1 MSIEPLRRFHPL
13 EYFHAL
19 RPEMHR
25 QRFGP
30 REQRYGL
37 GRQWTV
43 VLIVF
48 LLGLYRANSARAQAD
63 IRDFKKPI
71 LVAET
76 GGHHAP
82 VRALVWQ
89 DARTLL
95 SGGED
100 KVVKVWDFPEGEGGH
115 LARSIR
121 PMIWRGAA
129 GNIYALAVTP
139 KPDNQGQ
146 SLLAVAGYGI
156 ESQRGDITI
165 FRVPGLERIPTGE
178 VVARLIPPLNND
190 PQVIAHRNTVPALA
204 FDPTGRILASGD
216 SDGKVILW
224 DVPSFRPLRVLPGHT
239 RAIRT
244 LAFSPDGQR
253 LATAGQDG
261 SLRVWDVNQGGQVDG
276 RAGNPQNPDPINIVA
291 YSPDGQFIVIGLEG
305 GALIRFDSRSL
316 TQVPAIRLPPARE
329 GQGPIESLT
338 FHPDGRLAVSIR
350 SDKAD
355 TSVARAIPCDLE
367 LRAMPAG
374 NIVHQ
379 RRIPGWV
386 RSLAFSPDGNR
397 LAYSGG
403 AAQEISIQ
411 DTADLARQPQ
421 ELKGEGSTPYDLG
434 FMADSQT
441 IGFTREAINP
451 ANPPQIYMGFDL
463 GKRQRRNL
471 ARGELQRAVTEHQ
484 GWRIEGSIDQYRLE
498 LVNADGRRLPLLLDR
513 ATDRLWWSSTFIPA
527 GPGHPRPTVA
537 IGMETGIVV
546 FDLETRQRVHV
557 FTGHTAPVV
566 SLAPSPDGRWLAS
579 SSLDQTVMLYPLR
592 GCDTLPG
599 LGATFQ
605 QGANGDWAVQ
615 EIVPRSFAA
624 AMGLHVGDVITV
636 AGIGRQI
643 YAKPETIAAFVARRW
658 FPPQVPNPEEL
669 AKFTTLVDKESP
681 GVTIGIFVRRRIFL
695 PQFGGFFNL
704 EFPQAFPSTKRDNPA
719 LTLFLGVNKEWVI
732 WTPQGYYDTS
742 IAGDSRFLGWHSNPP
757 HDSVRPSDFVP
768 IVAYARTM
776 NRPEILDQLWRLG
789 DPNVVALPAGTAPV
803 VTVIE
808 NQLPKILF
816 GSIEGGIRLPA
827 PGVLWAVAVPNPK
840 LKVKIVAE
848 GNSRIDDRRIILDER
863 PIPTA
868 KLANPVSEQTEELP
882 VELTPNRRVRLAV
895 IATNVNGGRRT
906 ETIDLV
912 YLPPPAPPPPPPPP
926 PRLFVVSI
934 GSDQFAHPQLSPVK
948 YADKDAEGLAE
959 FLADHLV
966 STDGAKTKVKNSVVL
981 SGSTASAKSVREKFD
996 HLDKFLKEK
1005 QFRQGDVVAVVI
1017 ALHVLE
1023 CNGGSV
1029 IATADAQAGNPPAPT
1044 VSTREI
1050 SDLLGQLADYGCR
1063 VVLFLDGVH
1072 KVQEPLSSE
1081 IKPWVRELFLEKRV
1095 ITFVASEDKPSGAD
1109 DRAQHGYFALGILQA
1124 FQGAGP
1130 AGTPQNREAP
1140 YTLDQFDKAVRDTVS
1155 KLSARDQDASCHIP
1169 QEVPERTLFAR
1180 P

>member
-1 MSIEPLRRFHPL
+1 VF
-13 EYFHAL
+13 F
-19 RPEMHR
+19 
-25 QRFGP
+25 
-30 REQRYGL
+30 L
-37 GRQWTV
+37 G
-43 VLIVF
+43 VF
-48 LLGLYRANSARAQAD
+48 QANPAQAQAD

-89 DARTLL
+89 DANTLL

-100 KVVKVWDFPEGEGGH
+100 KAVKVWDFPEGEGGH

-190 PQVIAHRNTVPALA
+190 PQVIAHRNTVTTLA
-204 FDPTGRILASGD
+204 FDPTGRILASGS
-216 SDGKVILW
+216 SDATVILW
-224 DVPSFRPLRVLPGHT
+224 DVPSFRPLRVLTGHT
-239 RAIRT
+239 RAVRT

-276 RAGNPQNPDPINIVA
+276 RAGNPQNPDPINTLA

-305 GALIRFDSRSL
+305 GALIRFDARNL
-316 TQVPAIRLPPARE
+316 TQVPAVPLPTRE
-329 GQGPIESLT
+329 GQGPVEFTT
-338 FHPDGRLAVSIR
+338 FHPDGRLAVSII

-355 TSVARAIPCDLE
+355 TSVARVLACDLE
-367 LRAMPAG
+367 IRAMPAG
-374 NIVHQ
+374 NILHQ

-386 RSLAFSPDGNR
+386 RSLAFSPDRNR

-403 AAQEISIQ
+403 GAQEIYIQ
-411 DTADLARQPQ
+411 DMADLARPPQ
-421 ELKGEGSTPYDLG
+421 ELKGQGSTPFDLG
-434 FMADSQT
+434 FTTDSQA
-441 IGFTREAINP
+441 IGFTREAVNP
-451 ANPPQIYMGFDL
+451 ANPPQIYDGFDL
-463 GKRQRRNL
+463 SKRQRRNVP
-471 ARGELQRAVTEHQ
+471 RGELQRAVTGYQ
-484 GWRIEGSIDQYRLE
+484 GWRIEGSINQYRLE
-498 LVNADGRRLPLLLDR
+498 LVNADGRRLPLILDR
-513 ATDRLWWSSTFIPA
+513 LTDRLWWSSTFVPP

-537 IGMETGIVV
+537 IGTESGIVV
-546 FDLETRQRVHV
+546 FDLETRQRTHA
-557 FTGHTAPVV
+557 FTGQTAPVV
-566 SLAPSPDGRWLAS
+566 SLAPSLDGRWLAS

-605 QGANGDWAVQ
+605 QGANGDWAVK
-615 EIVPRSFAA
+615 EITPRSFAA
-624 AMGLHVGDVITV
+624 AMGLQVGDVITV

-658 FPPQVPNPEEL
+658 FPPQVPKPEEL
-669 AKFTTLVDKESP
+669 AKFTELVDKEAP
-681 GVTIGIFVRRRIFL
+681 GVTIGIFVRRRVFL

-704 EFPQAFPSTKRDNPA
+704 DFPQAFPSTKRDNPA
-719 LTLFLGVNKEWVI
+719 LTLFLGVNKEWVV

-742 IAGDSRFLGWHSNPP
+742 IAGDSRFLGWHTNPP

-776 NRPEILDQLWRLG
+776 NRPEVLDQLWRLG
-789 DPNVVALPAGTAPV
+789 DLNVVALPAPV

-808 NQLPKILF
+808 NPLPRILF

-827 PGVLWAVAVPNPK
+827 PGVVWAVTVPNPK
-840 LKVKIVAE
+840 LKLTIAAE
-848 GNSRIDDRRIILDER
+848 GNSRIQDRRVILDER
-863 PIPTA
+863 SIPVA
-868 KLANPVSEQTEELP
+868 KLANPVSEQSEDLS
-882 VELTPNRRVRLAV
+882 VELMPNRRVRLAV
-895 IATNVNGGRRT
+895 EARNVNGGRRT

-912 YLPPPAPPPPPPPP
+912 YLPPVPPPTPPPPP

-934 GSDQFAHPQLSPVK
+934 GSEQFANPQLSPLK
-948 YADKDAEGLAE
+948 YADKDAEGLAK

-966 STDGAKTKVKNSVVL
+966 STDGAKTKVKNPVVL
-981 SGSTASAKSVREKFD
+981 SGPLASAKSVREEFD
-996 HLDKFLKEK
+996 HLDKLLKDK

-1017 ALHVLE
+1017 ASHVLE

-1029 IATADAQAGNPPAPT
+1029 IATADTQPGNPPGPT

-1063 VVLFLDGVH
+1063 VVVFLDGVH
-1072 KVQEPLSSE
+1072 KLQDPLSSE

-1095 ITFVASEDKPSGAD
+1095 ITFVASEEKPSGAD
-1109 DRAQHGYFALGILQA
+1109 DRAQHGFFALGILQA
-1124 FQGAGP
+1124 FQGAGL
-1130 AGTPQNREAP
+1130 AGAPQNREAP

-1155 KLSARDQDASCHIP
+1155 KLSGRDQDASCYIP
-1169 QEVPERTLFAR
+1169 LELPERTLFAK